1 MKYRFLSALIV
12 LCMLFAAIPTVSAA
26 EFTDIEGHWAK
37 DYIDRAVE
45 EGLFYGITEDEFW
58 PNATMTRAMFVTVL
72 GRFEGIRE
80 EYWGSD
86 EHPQFFKQDTDN
98 NAYYAPYVRWAVC
111 NQIVS
116 GLNEFLFAPDAP
128 ITREQM
134 AAMLCRYVNECGY
147 FLSPSDDAVIPEA
160 FSDADAISEWAFD
173 SVESLRIH
181 GLLTGYPNEDG
192 SYSFLPQ
199 GTATRAEVATV
210 FCTLMDT
217 LRYGPPTGIFLEDI
231 VLETTDVILSRGESA
246 QLRGTALTSDVD
258 LPFGG
263 DATIPY
269 KLFWLSTNSSVVSV
283 DQRGLINYVGEGC
296 ATIYV
301 YARGGDY
308 ATCQVICEPDAVL
321 PQADWTKAEKC
332 EFLFGENV
340 SDPRLYYNSKA
351 EAEADMVNVTV
362 RTWDLKKNGEKYTR
376 EWELKVHKNLADTV
390 VAIFEEIYNGEEQF
404 PIHELYCF
412 SWSGKSEHSIGTAID
427 INWSENYYCD
437 PSGNAL
443 VGNYWKPGEDPYSIP
458 KGGDVANAFEKY
470 GFRWGINWNSGYKD
484 YMHFSFFGT

>member
-1 MKYRFLSALIV
+1 MTERNIFYMKYRILSALIV
-12 LCMLFAAIPTVSAA
+12 LCMLLAAIPTVSAA
-26 EFTDIEGHWAK
+26 EFADIEGHWAK
-37 DYIDRAVE
+37 DYIERAVE
-45 EGLFYGITEDEFW
+45 EELFYGITADEFW

-72 GRFEGIRE
+72 GRFEGIDA
-80 EYWGSD
+80 EYWSA
-86 EHPQFFKQDTDN
+86 EERPQFFKQDMDN
-98 NAYYAPYVRWAVC
+98 DAYYAPYVRWAVC
-111 NQIVS
+111 NGIVS
-116 GLNEFLFAPDAP
+116 GMNDFLFAPDAP

-134 AAMLCRYVNECGY
+134 ARIFDCYLSELGYGLVKIEGAAKEFTDADSIAPWAKDCVEVMRECG
-147 FLSPSDDAVIPEA
+147 
-160 FSDADAISEWAFD
+160 
-173 SVESLRIH
+173 
-181 GLLTGYPNEDG
+181 LLNGYPNEDG
-192 SYSFLPQ
+192 TYYFNPQ
-199 GTATRAEVATV
+199 GTATRAEAATV
-210 FCTLMDT
+210 FCSLLDRRVSPDFSPVM
-217 LRYGPPTGIFLEDI
+217 PESISLEQSEI
-231 VLETTDVILSRGESA
+231 ELKKGE
-246 QLRGTALTSDVD
+246 TALLLVSTLPEDCDVLWRSSD
-258 LPFGG
+258 
-263 DATIPY
+263 
-269 KLFWLSTNSSVVSV
+269 SSIVSV
-283 DQRGLINYVGEGC
+283 DQTGLISYVSEGI
-296 ATIYV
+296 TTVNV
-301 YARGGDY
+301 YTRNGLY
-308 ATCQVICEPDAVL
+308 ATCEVTCAPDVVL
-321 PQADWTKAEKC
+321 PSADWTKAEKS
-332 EFLFGENV
+332 EYLFGENV

-351 EAEADMVNVTV
+351 EAEADMADITV